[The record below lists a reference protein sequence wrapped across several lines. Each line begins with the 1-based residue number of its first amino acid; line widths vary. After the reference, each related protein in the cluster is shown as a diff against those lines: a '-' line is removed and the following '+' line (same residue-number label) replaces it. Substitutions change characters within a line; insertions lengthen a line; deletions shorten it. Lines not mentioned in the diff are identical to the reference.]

1 MEYDLIKSELKEID
15 VQLERAETEL
25 NWNSDGELALL
36 LITGILF

>member
-25 NWNSDGELALL
+25 NWNSDGEFAL
-36 LITGILF
+36 ISIPGILF